1 MCVLYMSAMCYQCV
15 MHYIMHSTGYE
26 PVLVCVRYHT
36 KRGSSLRLGEGV
48 GCQGWDQF
56 RCLTLNAIN
65 CPIHGGVALW
75 HLVPEQLLLHLLGK
89 IRL

>member
-48 GCQGWDQF
+48 GCVKGGQGREGAMVVVVRAGTSFD
-56 RCLTLNAIN
+56 
-65 CPIHGGVALW
+65 ALPSM
-75 HLVPEQLLLHLLGK
+75 LSIVLFMVE
-89 IRL
+89 